1 MSYKF
6 IQVLFL
12 TGLALLRPDDVLS
25 ATYYVSSLGGDDTNE
40 GTSEATPW
48 QTVAKLNELIFED
61 NATILFKRGEV
72 FRGAISFKGAPT
84 GLTIAAYGSG
94 DRPVIAGSVQITA
107 WTATT
112 HSALGSNV
120 YEADASS
127 FIQEDDKGNENTIEQ
142 LFVNGKLMTIARYPN
157 VASPADKNW
166 LQVGAGAGTDAFT
179 DPQLAAYGK
188 PDGYWKGATLRIR
201 DYSWTYKVREVTG
214 YVAQK
219 GKITATGLGEQL
231 PEWGYFL
238 DGKLDELD
246 QAGEWYYD
254 AIAQKVYFYPP
265 TGVDPNTLLIEGSTY
280 QIGMSISNEKHHAV
294 IENITFR
301 HFTVNGFKISGS
313 DNVTLKNC
321 YFEHNV
327 TGVMIWDSAD
337 VLIQNNTF
345 DHQFNIG
352 ILLLTST
359 GFDVKDS
366 VIEKNQITNTAMYP
380 AYGVRYD
387 GVYNGL
393 GIIAF
398 GKAYTIRQNTIENT
412 GWSGIYLKAD
422 GHHQVEN
429 NVIRKSLLQLNDGGA
444 IHIGSD
450 GNIIRGNI
458 LLESVGNVDE
468 SNGCGSLNKNP
479 CSHHHAYGMGIG
491 ADNTFKD
498 NVIEGNTVANN
509 QHQGIR
515 LNSFINTTVRNNL
528 VYNNKEQIVIED
540 LYGSKKSYNNVVE
553 NNIIYSLH
561 PDQYGVKLS
570 NDTNHALFEN
580 NYYCNPSSEAIFV
593 RDAKI
598 YSLGHWQ
605 QAFPAYDKN
614 SKWCGLHFEEYAVS
628 NMGANLIANST
639 FDADSSN
646 WGGSTFDNT
655 TAKWSNPTSFD
666 ANQPQMDGGSLKV
679 VFKDQDAKVISQ
691 NVALVENQWYQL
703 SFSVIGSG
711 FGSLKLR
718 INQVES
724 GKTSILQERFFAY
737 DSNRQDYNWFFQ
749 SPITTDFGKLIFI
762 TQEHDAKTYWLDNVV
777 LKPVQAT
784 QNDATQ
790 QSGLFI
796 NTTVQPKTFNLQGT
810 MTYFDLEG
818 NEVTGSLT
826 LQPFSSKMLTTTAGT
841 PLPQSTPLVLT
852 LSTSGNGQGTVT
864 APIGLG
870 NGIDCGS
877 RCTEQ
882 YLYAASI
889 KMTTTPDSHSA
900 FTGWSGRGCSDTF
913 LITEDKT
920 CTALFDR
927 LPDSYSL
934 TINKTGTGNGDI
946 SSQPTG
952 IHCGT
957 QCGASY
963 ARDAV
968 VTLTASAQSGST
980 FEGWTGACSGSHAST
995 SVTLNAEQSCTATF
1009 NIIPA
1014 PPADPPPPP
1023 PPSSPP
1029 SLPPTVSYKL
1039 ALEKAGTGRGTV
1051 SSEPAGIECGS
1062 DCLQYYTSDTEITL
1076 TVTPATGSS
1085 FVGWEGEHCANSFTL
1100 MADMNCTALFDKTLP
1115 RYTLKLNQAGTG
1127 AGQVSSTPTGIECGS
1142 DCSASYTD
1150 GTKVSLT
1157 ATPETGSSFAGWRG
1171 DKCSKSFTIEGD
1183 MDCTALFNTETL
1195 SSSPS
1200 SSYML
1205 TLNKAGSGLGQV
1217 SSTPI
1222 GIDCG
1227 SDCTASY
1234 TDGIQVS
1241 LTATPETGSNFAGW
1255 RGDKCSNS
1263 FTIEADMDCTAIFNT
1278 ELQPESQP
1286 SSSSPSSSYTLT
1298 LNKAGSGLGQVSSTP
1313 IGIECGSDCTASY
1326 TDGTQVSL
1334 TATPETGSTF
1344 AGWRGDNCSE
1354 LITLTADMACTATF
1368 NINTIRPAPQSS
1380 YRLTLNTIG
1389 TGEGQVNI
1397 TPAGIDCGTDCT
1409 QDYSR
1414 DTVITLTAIPDA
1426 DSYFTGW
1433 SGDCQG
1439 ISPTMTRVMNQSV
1452 NCMANFALLPASQ
1465 SHPINY
1471 TLTLKIIGK
1480 GLVTSEQTGIHC
1492 GTDCTEDYSS
1502 GSLVTLSAIPTPDNH
1517 FLGWGGD
1524 CHGLKDSIRVL
1535 INQTKNCTAQFKS
1548 STSPRQS
1555 ISVASYPLTI
1565 TTKGKGLITTQP
1577 VGISCGTNCT
1587 AHYPSRETVTLIVTL
1602 EADTQFIGFSG
1613 DADCHDGQVSMN
1625 KPVYCVATFQSSNPD
1640 STRKTQD
1647 DKTDTVTILKASSI
1661 TTGNEAPQ
1669 VPVEI
1674 SSCPKSGLITMTCQ
1688 GEGERLTNLSIGEQG
1703 DISDAVLEGTIINQ
1717 GRVSNATITSQ
1728 AILSGGKVSGIITNE
1743 GRMEN
1748 FEFRGAML
1756 TGGTLTGTITNTQGG
1771 VLKDVHLG
1779 ANTHISGGKL
1789 ACQIIGDDNAL
1800 ARLENLEVEAGSDLS
1815 GILIGDNVQLPDDI
1829 TLGKGVRFASHSLI
1843 PKHLELIALLPAIP
1857 NSLNCA
1863 ETVIG
1868 PEQVDLSRDIVQPSE
1883 GILTAINALPYLK
1896 DSDWEITQNT
1906 PYGYLQLGL
1915 ETIRFAVQPVSV
1927 KRATNTAYLQVQD
1940 DQSTRFITDTGL
1952 DILAQPA
1959 VQAPCELQTAFAAF
1973 GLADL
1978 IVQTNGNLK
1987 IPVSDEGN
1995 WFSARPDFASVEVGS
2010 DKTPGL
2016 YFSNSPVLSGLKIV
2030 TLVFTDQNGIRR
2042 EQMIYP
2048 ALAQARHTSA
2058 EKVVIAPYGVVSF
2071 QLAGQSYRGVVDYLI
2086 TQSTFPTT
2094 DQMQVISIQDIN
2106 GDGIKDFILI
2116 YPNSESQTLLTLPSE
2131 DTYK

>member
-6 IQVLFL
+6 LQVLFL

-48 QTVAKLNELIFED
+48 QTVPKLNEVIFED

-72 FRGAISFKGAPT
+72 FRGAISFKGSPT

-94 DRPVIAGSVQITA
+94 DRPVIAGSVQITG
-107 WTATT
+107 WIATS
-112 HSALGSNV
+112 HSALGSSV
-120 YEADASS
+120 YEADVSS
-127 FIQEDDKGNENTIEQ
+127 FIQQDDKGNENTIEQ

-179 DPQLAAYGK
+179 DPQLAAFGK
-188 PDGYWKGATLRIR
+188 PDGYWNGATLRIR
-201 DYSWTYKVREVTG
+201 NYSWTYKVREVTG

-219 GKITATGLGEQL
+219 GKITATGLGDQL

-246 QAGEWYYD
+246 HPGEWYYD
-254 AIAQKVYFYPP
+254 ATAKKVYFYPP
-265 TGVDPNTLLIEGSTY
+265 GGVDPNTDLIEGSSY
-280 QIGMSISNEKHHAV
+280 QVGMSISNEKHQAV
-294 IENITFR
+294 IENLTFR
-301 HFTVNGFKISGS
+301 HFTVNGFKISAS

-321 YFEHNV
+321 HFDNNV
-327 TGVMIWDSAD
+327 IGVMIWDSPD
-337 VLIQNNTF
+337 VLVQNNTF
-345 DHQFNIG
+345 DHQLKVT
-352 ILLLTST
+352 ILLLAST

-387 GVYNGL
+387 GIYE
-393 GIIAF
+393 GIGILAF
-398 GKAYTIRQNTIENT
+398 GKAYTLRQNTIENT
-412 GWSGIYLKAD
+412 GWAGIYLKAE
-422 GHHQVEN
+422 GHHLVEN
-429 NVIRKSLLQLNDGGA
+429 NVIRKSLLQLNDGAG

-450 GNIIRGNI
+450 SNIIRGNI
-458 LLESVGNVDE
+458 VLESVGNVDE
-468 SNGCGSLNKNP
+468 SNGCGHLNKTP
-479 CSHHHAYGMGIG
+479 CPHHHAYGMGIG
-491 ADNTFKD
+491 SENSLKN

-515 LNSFINTTVRNNL
+515 LNSFINTTVRNNV
-528 VYNNKEQIVIED
+528 VYNNKNQIVIED
-540 LYGSKKSYNNVVE
+540 LYGSQKSYNNVVE

-570 NDTNHALFEN
+570 NDTNHGLFEN
-580 NYYCNPSSEAIFV
+580 NYYCNPSSEAVFV

-605 QAFPAYDKN
+605 EAFPDYDQN
-614 SKWCGLHFEEYAVS
+614 SKWCGLDFEEYAVS

-639 FDADSSN
+639 FDADVSN

-655 TAKWSNPTSFD
+655 TAKWLNPTSFD
-666 ANQPQMDGGSLKV
+666 PNQPQMDGGSLKV
-679 VFKDQDAKVISQ
+679 VFKDQEALVISQ
-691 NVALVENQWYQL
+691 KVDLVENQWYRL
-703 SFSVIGSG
+703 AFSVIGSG

-718 INQVES
+718 VTQVES
-724 GKTSILQERFFAY
+724 GNTSILQERFFAY
-737 DSNRQDYNWFFQ
+737 DSSRQDYNWFFQ
-749 SPITTDFGKLIFI
+749 SPVTTDSGKLIFR

-784 QNDATQ
+784 PNDPTL

-796 NTTVQPKTFNLQGT
+796 NTTDQPKTFDLQGT
-810 MTYFDLEG
+810 TYFDLEG

-826 LQPFSSKMLTTTAGT
+826 LQAFSSQMLTTTAGT

-852 LSTSGNGQGTVT
+852 VSQSGNGQGTVT
-864 APIGLG
+864 VPVGLG
-870 NGIDCGS
+870 SGIDCGS

-889 KMTTTPDSHSA
+889 KMMATPDSNSV
-900 FTGWSGRGCSDTF
+900 FTGWSGSGCSDSF
-913 LITEDKT
+913 LITEDKS
-920 CTALFDR
+920 CTAHFEQ

-934 TINKTGTGNGDI
+934 TINKTGTGSGEI

-957 QCGASY
+957 QCSANY
-963 ARDAV
+963 ARGVV
-968 VTLTASAQSGST
+968 VTLTASAQSGSS
-980 FEGWTGACSGSHAST
+980 FEGWSGACSGSHSST
-995 SVTLNAEQSCTATF
+995 SVTLNADQSCTATF
-1009 NIIPA
+1009 KTIPA
-1014 PPADPPPPP
+1014 PPPPP
-1023 PPSSPP
+1023 PAPPEPS
-1029 SLPPTVSYKL
+1029 PPTVSYKL
-1039 ALEKAGTGRGTV
+1039 ALKKAGTGSGTV

-1062 DCLQYYTSDTEITL
+1062 DCLQYYTGDTEITL
-1076 TVTPATGSS
+1076 SVTAATGSS
-1085 FVGWEGEHCANSFTL
+1085 FVGWEGEHCANSFTI
-1100 MADMNCTALFDKTLP
+1100 MADMNCTAIFDKTLP

-1142 DCSASYTD
+1142 DCTASYTED
-1150 GTKVSLT
+1150 TQVSLT

-1171 DKCSKSFTIEGD
+1171 DKCSKSFTIQAD
-1183 MDCTALFNTETL
+1183 MDCTAIFNTETL
-1195 SSSPS
+1195 LSSSSPS

-1205 TLNKAGSGLGQV
+1205 TLNKAGTGLGQV

-1234 TDGIQVS
+1234 TLGTQVS
-1241 LTATPETGSNFAGW
+1241 LMASPETGSSFAGW
-1255 RGDKCSNS
+1255 RFEKCSNS
-1263 FTIEADMDCTAIFNT
+1263 FTIEADMDCTAIFNS
-1278 ELQPESQP
+1278 ESQS

-1298 LNKAGSGLGQVSSTP
+1298 LNKAGTGLGQVSSTP
-1313 IGIECGSDCTASY
+1313 IGIDCGDDCTASY

-1334 TATPETGSTF
+1334 MASPETGSSF

-1354 LITLTADMACTATF
+1354 LISLTADMACTAIF
-1368 NINTIRPAPQSS
+1368 NINTSPLAPQSS

-1389 TGEGQVNI
+1389 IGDGQVNS
-1397 TPAGIDCGTDCT
+1397 TPAGIDCGTDCVE
-1409 QDYSR
+1409 DYSR
-1414 DTVITLTAIPDA
+1414 DTVVTLTAMLDA

-1439 ISPTMTRVMNQSV
+1439 ISPTMITVMNQSV

-1465 SHPINY
+1465 SRSTHY
-1471 TLTLKIIGK
+1471 TLTLKTTGK
-1480 GLVTSEQTGIHC
+1480 GLVSSEQTGIHC

-1502 GSLVTLSAIPTPDNH
+1502 GSLVTLRAIPTPDSH
-1517 FLGWGGD
+1517 FLGWAGD
-1524 CHGLKDSIRVL
+1524 CHGLKDAIRVI
-1535 INQTKNCTAQFKS
+1535 INQAKHCTAQFKS
-1548 STSPRQS
+1548 FTSKRQS

-1565 TTKGKGLITTQP
+1565 TTKGKGLITAQP
-1577 VGISCGTNCT
+1577 VGITCGTNCT
-1587 AHYPSRETVTLIVTL
+1587 AHYPSGKTVTLIVTL

-1613 DADCHDGQVSMN
+1613 DADCHDGQVNMN
-1625 KPVYCVATFQSSNPD
+1625 KPVDCVATFQSSNPD
-1640 STRKTQD
+1640 STRKTQN
-1647 DKTDTVTILKASSI
+1647 DKTGTVTALEASSRV
-1661 TTGNEAPQ
+1661 TTGDEAPQ
-1669 VPVEI
+1669 VPFVEI
-1674 SSCPKSGLITMTCQ
+1674 SSCPTSGLITMPCQ
-1688 GEGERLTNLSIGEQG
+1688 GEGERLSDLSIGEQG
-1703 DISDAVLEGTIINQ
+1703 HISDAILEGTIINQ
-1717 GRVSNATITSQ
+1717 GRVSNATMTSQ
-1728 AILSGGKVSGIITNE
+1728 AILSGGQVSGLITNE

-1748 FEFRGAML
+1748 FEFSGTMV
-1756 TGGTLTGTITNTQGG
+1756 TGGTLIGMITNTQGG

-1789 ACQIIGDDNAL
+1789 AGHITGDDN

-1829 TLGKGVRFASHSLI
+1829 RLGKGVRFASHSLI
-1843 PKHLELIALLPAIP
+1843 PKHLELIALLPALP

-1863 ETVIG
+1863 ERVIG
-1868 PEQVDLSRDIVQPSE
+1868 PERVDLSTDIVQPSE
-1883 GILTAINALPYLK
+1883 GILTAINALAYLK
-1896 DSDWEITQNT
+1896 DNDWEISQNT
-1906 PYGYLQLGL
+1906 RYGYLQLSL
-1915 ETIRFAVQPVSV
+1915 ETRRFAVQAVSV
-1927 KRATNTAYLQVQD
+1927 KRATDTAYFQVQD
-1940 DQSTRFITDTGL
+1940 DQSTRFVTDTGL
-1952 DILAQPA
+1952 DILAQPV

-1973 GLADL
+1973 GLPDL

-1987 IPVSDEGN
+1987 IPVEEEGN
-1995 WFSARPDFASVEVGS
+1995 WFSARPDFASVEVSS

-2016 YFSNSPVLSGLKIV
+2016 YFSNSPVLSGLKIA
-2030 TLVFTDQNGIRR
+2030 TLVLTDQKGIRR

-2048 ALAQARHTSA
+2048 ALAQALYTSA

-2071 QLAGQSYRGVVDYLI
+2071 QLAGQNYRGVVDYLI

-2094 DQMQVISIQDIN
+2094 DHMQVISNRDIN
-2106 GDGIKDFILI
+2106 GDGITDFILL
-2116 YPNSESQTLLTLPSE
+2116 YPNSELQTLFTLPSE
-2131 DTYK
+2131 DS